1 MAFIVGKCSE
11 IIRKTK
17 RPPYFFCEKSA
28 LAVPEPLAQLLA
40 AAERQPE
47 EGPAQQRVVD
57 IPSAR
62 FGVAVEDVEEC
73 HGGAGQPPEVDHAGP
88 GGKGPVVEMHAVD
101 VDQLEAVGAR
111 GGAVPEDVAVVEV
124 PVLDAFLVEL
134 HGEAGEG
141 LQHGQGPRCGK
152 RAVVCDSG
160 V

>member
-1 MAFIVGKCSE
+1 M
-11 IIRKTK
+11 
-17 RPPYFFCEKSA
+17 
-28 LAVPEPLAQLLA
+28 PEPLAQLLA

-73 HGGAGQPPEVDHAGP
+73 HGGAGQPPEVDHTGP
-88 GGKGPVVEMHAVD
+88 GGEGPVVEMHAVD

-111 GGAVPEDVAVVEV
+111 GGALPEDVAVVKV

-134 HGEAGEG
+134 HGDCLLYTSDAADE
-141 LQHGQGPRCGK
+141 L
-152 RAVVCDSG
+152 
-160 V
+160 

>member
-17 RPPYFFCEKSA
+17 RPPYFCEKSA

-62 FGVAVEDVEEC
+62 FGVAVE
-73 HGGAGQPPEVDHAGP
+73 
-88 GGKGPVVEMHAVD
+88 M
-101 VDQLEAVGAR
+101 
-111 GGAVPEDVAVVEV
+111 
-124 PVLDAFLVEL
+124 
-134 HGEAGEG
+134 
-141 LQHGQGPRCGK
+141 
-152 RAVVCDSG
+152 
-160 V
+160 